1 MRKISG
7 TEKTFKQLLQ
17 NTKYS
22 IHYYQR
28 EYAWQYKQVQ
38 ELIDDLTD
46 EFLNWYDPEHER
58 TDVVN
63 YGVYFMGSVVLAGR
77 ENAIIDGQ
85 QRLSSLSL
93 LLIYLRRR
101 LLGMG
106 VTIATT
112 YLSRTASRV

>member
-38 ELIDDLTD
+38 ELVDDLTD
-46 EFLNWYDPEHER
+46 EFLNWYDPAHDR
-58 TDVVN
+58 ADVAS

-77 ENAIIDGQ
+77 ENAIIDG
-85 QRLSSLSL
+85 SS
-93 LLIYLRRR
+93 
-101 LLGMG
+101 
-106 VTIATT
+106 
-112 YLSRTASRV
+112 ASRLCRCFSSICAAACWTWA

>member
-1 MRKISG
+1 MKKITG

-46 EFLNWYDPEHER
+46 EFLIYYDPAHER
-58 TDVVN
+58 KDV
-63 YGVYFMGSVVLAGR
+63 A
-77 ENAIIDGQ
+77 Q
-85 QRLSSLSL
+85 
-93 LLIYLRRR
+93 
-101 LLGMG
+101 
-106 VTIATT
+106 
-112 YLSRTASRV
+112 

>member
-1 MRKISG
+1 MKKING
-7 TEKTFKQLLQ
+7 TPKNLKELLQ

-28 EYAWQYKQVQ
+28 EYAWQFKQIQ
-38 ELIDDLTD
+38 ELVDDLTD
-46 EFLNWYDPEHER
+46 EFLIYYDPAHER
-58 TDVVN
+58 KDVAQ

-101 LLGMG
+101 ISMLCL
-106 VTIATT
+106 A
-112 YLSRTASRV
+112 